1 MKLAFYHKGKEEKG
15 IKIVLDDD
23 DIMAINKKAVR
34 ILNDIAS
41 ASDEA
46 AAGQR
51 ILDYSNGDNNLARL
65 YGRMLTRLISEDD
78 MLELGGIIAC
88 RHLQTWMREDTTT
101 EEEKKIIPDEPP
113 EGSMFCRP

>member
-1 MKLAFYHKGKEEKG
+1 M
-15 IKIVLDDD
+15 LDDD
-23 DIMAINKKAVR
+23 DIAAINRKAVR

-51 ILDYSNGDNNLARL
+51 LIDYSGGDSNLARL
-65 YGRMLTRLISEDD
+65 YGRLLTKLISEDD
-78 MLELGGIIAC
+78 MIELAGIITY

-101 EEEKKIIPDEPP
+101 EEKIIPDEPP
-113 EGSMFCRP
+113 PGSMITRP

>member
-1 MKLAFYHKGKEEKG
+1 MKLAFYHKGNEEKG
-15 IKIVLDDD
+15 IKLVLDDD
-23 DIMAINKKAVR
+23 DIAAINKKAVR

-51 ILDYSNGDNNLARL
+51 LLDYSNGDKNLANL

-78 MLELGGIIAC
+78 MLELGGIIAF
-88 RHLQTWMREDTTT
+88 RHLQHWMT
-101 EEEKKIIPDEPP
+101 EEKIIPDEPP
-113 EGSMFCRP
+113 QGSMFCRP